1 MALSLNALCMHN
13 AVITMVWK
21 QATSHAEH
29 RVYITWC
36 IEVAWT
42 ADHLKRR
49 PVLVGGVAAYIFP
62 KFPVPLWEN
71 WADS

>member
-1 MALSLNALCMHN
+1 
-13 AVITMVWK
+13 MVWR

-42 ADHLKRR
+42 ADHLKRL
-49 PVLVGGVAAYIFP
+49 PVLVGGGAAYIFP
-62 KFPVPLWEN
+62 KFPVPLWEK